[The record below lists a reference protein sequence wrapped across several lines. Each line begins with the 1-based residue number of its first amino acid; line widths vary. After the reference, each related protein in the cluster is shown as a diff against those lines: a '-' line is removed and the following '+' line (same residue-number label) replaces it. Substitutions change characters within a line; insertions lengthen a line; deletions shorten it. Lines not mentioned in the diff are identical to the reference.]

1 MTISVIGQQSVNITQ
16 APAVAGD
23 FASTNPRH
31 TALTPADGAFQAGLS
46 GCTIG
51 LFAWI
56 DSLGNYLNNFG
67 SGTPNA
73 FIARTQEALIT
84 TYASPYG
91 STIPAG
97 FMVGNAFDRGDFW
110 VSNAGSTAA
119 LPGMKAYANFTTG
132 AVSFNWTGNATTATT
147 ATTGATVAAGTAA
160 TLTGTITAAGV
171 LTATGVTNTIY
182 PGAVLSGGTALAGTY
197 ITAQLSGTTGG
208 AGTYSVYP
216 SEQTAGV
223 TATTATP
230 AVLNTGT
237 MSSGTVAVGDS
248 VVSTSVSASG
258 TLVGAIVT
266 ASVTTNQWVL
276 APAQGQAA
284 VGTVASSTIVL
295 ATNIE
300 TKWYAKSNGTQYELV
315 KISDVV

>member
-1 MTISVIGQQSVNITQ
+1 MTISVIGQTSINITQ

-23 FASTNPRH
+23 FASTNPMH
-31 TALTPADGAFQAGLS
+31 SALTQAEGAFQAGLS

-73 FIARTQEALIT
+73 FVARTQEALIT

-91 STIPAG
+91 NTIPAG

-110 VSNAGSTAA
+110 VSNSGSTAA
-119 LPGMKAYANFTTG
+119 IPGMKAYANFVTG
-132 AVSFNWTGNATTATT
+132 AVSFNWTGNSTTATT

-160 TLTGTITAAGV
+160 TLTGTITNGV
-171 LTATGVTNTIY
+171 LTASAVTNTIY

-197 ITAQLSGTTGG
+197 VTAQLTGTVTGG

-216 SEQTAGV
+216 SNQSAV

-237 MSSGTVAVGDS
+237 MGSGTVAIGDS

-258 TLVGAIVT
+258 TLVGAVVT
-266 ASVTTNQWVL
+266 ANVTTNQWVL
-276 APAQGQAA
+276 APAQGQTA

-295 ATNIE
+295 ETNVE

>member
-1 MTISVIGQQSVNITQ
+1 MTIGIIGQTSVNLTQ

-31 TALTPADGAFQAGLS
+31 TALTPAEGAFQAGLS

-56 DSLGNYLNNFG
+56 DSLGAYLNNFG

-91 STIPAG
+91 NTIPAG
-97 FMVGNAFDRGDFW
+97 FMVGNAFDHGDFW
-110 VSNAGSTAA
+110 VSNAGSTSA

-132 AVSFNWTGNATTATT
+132 AVSFNWSGNATSATT

-160 TLTGTITAAGV
+160 TLTGTITNGV
-171 LTATGVTNTIY
+171 LTASAVTNTIY

-197 ITAQLSGTTGG
+197 VTAQLSGTAGG

-223 TATTATP
+223 TVTTATP

-237 MSSGTVAVGDS
+237 MGSGVVAVGDS

-258 TLVGAIVT
+258 TLVGAVVT
-266 ASVTTNQWVL
+266 ANVTTNQWVL
-276 APAQGQAA
+276 APAQGQTA

-295 ATNIE
+295 ATNVE

-315 KISDVV
+315 KISDIV